1 MKFYIVDYLPFEERK
16 NMKNQDYIVMICV
29 VMMMVVKLLTLKKGL
44 L

>member
-16 NMKNQDYIVMICV
+16 KMKNQDYIVMICV
-29 VMMMVVKLLTLKKGL
+29 VVMMVVKLLTLKKGL